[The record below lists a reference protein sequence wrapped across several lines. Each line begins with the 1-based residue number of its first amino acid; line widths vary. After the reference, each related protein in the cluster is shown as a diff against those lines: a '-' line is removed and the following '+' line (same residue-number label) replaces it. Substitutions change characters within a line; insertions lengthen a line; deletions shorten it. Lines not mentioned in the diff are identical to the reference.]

1 MRKLVQGA
9 RGGLLREMGEFSALA
24 ATMAAAAVGLR
35 GYDATKAMTRAK
47 RESEAARWASV
58 CEMAQASQE
67 RIIQRDVQQLE
78 KRTRLLLTQTDA
90 QATVQ
95 AEEQG

>member
-1 MRKLVQGA
+1 MQGA
-9 RGGLLREMGEFSALA
+9 RGGLLREMGEFSRLA
-24 ATMAAAAVGLR
+24 SEMAAAAVGLR
-35 GYDATKAMTRAK
+35 GYEASKAMTRAK
-47 RESEAARWASV
+47 RESEAKRWASV
-58 CEMAQASQE
+58 CADAKASQE